1 MIADRI
7 SARLMSMSPRRGRV
21 DTERRVTVSRCTI
34 DNEGVDRPQSLQD
47 SNGAGV
53 R

>member
-34 DNEGVDRPQSLQD
+34 DNAGSDRPQSLQN
-47 SNGAGV
+47 SNGESL